1 MAKATR
7 TRNGSSGAASREDIK
22 RVLTSALRA
31 QFPAEG
37 NYVDVS
43 DGYDD
48 LIHVLVVSRIFD
60 GMTEQAR
67 QDLVWDALE
76 RAPLTRNQK
85 RLVSLV
91 VPLTPDQVKRRAI

>member
-1 MAKATR
+1 MKHSA
-7 TRNGSSGAASREDIK
+7 
-22 RVLTSALRA
+22 VLLSALRA
-31 QFPAEG
+31 QFPGEG

-60 GMTEQAR
+60 GMTEPAR
-67 QDLVWDALE
+67 QDLVWEALE
-76 RAPLTRNQK
+76 QAPLTRDQK